1 MKTKPKT
8 NLNLAITVIGGL
20 ALSKFIADIT
30 EQVVIL
36 YNDYMYGEVMAAA
49 RAAERLSSLVNG
61 YLVVYCALLILIIIS
76 ICSTC
81 DLKLKKGGY

>member
-1 MKTKPKT
+1 MKTKLKT

-49 RAAERLSSLVNG
+49 RAAERLYTTLFRS
-61 YLVVYCALLILIIIS
+61 LVVYCALLILIIIS

>member
-1 MKTKPKT
+1 MKTK
-8 NLNLAITVIGGL
+8 LNLAITVIGGL

-61 YLVVYCALLILIIIS
+61 YLFVYCALLILFIIS
-76 ICSTC
+76 ILCTC
-81 DLKLKKGGY
+81 ELRLKKGGY